1 MSPETLSPAF
11 TVQSGSEIDPY
22 ALAQLM
28 LEIKQHDRNGE
39 EDSVEDLQAVLTRGR
54 QIWWAIRAT
63 HEPVH
68 LAGYAW
74 GFPQTSQR
82 IFFYLAVHPKQRRQG
97 LGSWLLTQIVE
108 HARQVGAGHITAS
121 PDVNNATANGFLR
134 QKGLR
139 VVGSEWKLHAS
150 PEWTSSEPVWPEG
163 FRVARYNTINKPA
176 ILVEACNR
184 SRRDMWGHSENTPG
198 AVTEDSVPRILSYWS
213 PENIFL
219 AFAPDGQVAGI
230 CAGKPNA
237 FPQGH
242 LLDGPTIVPEYRGS
256 GLQRPFVLTLAHAL
270 RSSGPGE
277 IRLESY
283 GDLEPV
289 IDIYREAG
297 FTLDNQ
303 YIAYCY
309 ELSPQC

>member
-1 MSPETLSPAF
+1 MSTQTSQPTF
-11 TVQSGSEIDPY
+11 TIQSGSEIAPQ

-28 LEIKQHDRNGE
+28 GEIKQHDQNGE
-39 EDSVEDLQAVLTRGR
+39 EFSSEDLQTMLTRGR
-54 QIWWAIRAT
+54 RIWWVIRAAD
-63 HEPVH
+63 

-82 IFFYLAVHPKQRRQG
+82 VVFYLAIHPNYRRQG
-97 LGSWLLTQIVE
+97 LGSRLLAQIIE
-108 HARQVGAGHITAS
+108 HARQTGAAHITSS
-121 PDVNNATANGFLR
+121 PAANNAAANAFLR

-139 VVGSEWKLHAS
+139 VVGSEWLLHAPAES
-150 PEWTSSEPVWPEG
+150 VLAGPVWPEG
-163 FRVARYNTINKPA
+163 FRVERYSTVNNPA
-176 ILVEACNR
+176 ILVDACNR

-213 PENIFL
+213 PENIYL

-230 CAGKPNA
+230 CAGNPNA

-242 LLDGPTIVPEYRGS
+242 LMDGPTIVPEYRDS
-256 GLQRPFVLTLAHAL
+256 GLQRPFVLTLAQAL

-283 GDLEPV
+283 GDLEPT

-297 FTLDNQ
+297 FILDSQ
-303 YIAYCY
+303 YLSYCY
-309 ELSPQC
+309 ELSFS

>member
-1 MSPETLSPAF
+1 MSPEALQSIF
-11 TVQSGSEIDPY
+11 TIQSGSEIDPY

-28 LEIKQHDRNGE
+28 IKIKQYDQNGE
-39 EDSVEDLQAVLTRGR
+39 EASIEDLQTMLTRGR
-54 QIWWAIRAT
+54 RSWWAIREVD
-63 HEPVH
+63 EPVK

-82 IFFYLAVHPKQRRQG
+82 IVFYLAVHPNRRRQG
-97 LGSWLLTQIVE
+97 LGSRLLAQIGE
-108 HARQVGAGHITAS
+108 HARQAGAGHITSS
-121 PDVNNATANGFLR
+121 PDAGNAAANAFLR

-139 VVGSEWKLHAS
+139 VVGAEWLLRAPSEAIF
-150 PEWTSSEPVWPEG
+150 PDPVWPDG
-163 FRVARYNTINKPA
+163 FRVERYSIINNPA
-176 ILVEACNR
+176 ILVDACNR

-198 AVTEDSVPRILSYWS
+198 AITEESVERILSYWS

-219 AFAPDGQVAGI
+219 AFAPNGQVAGI
-230 CAGKPNA
+230 CAGNPNA

-242 LLDGPTIVPEYRGS
+242 LIDAPTIVPEYRSS
-256 GLQRPFVLTLAHAL
+256 GLQRPFVLTLVQTL
-270 RSSGPGE
+270 RGSGPGE

-297 FTLDNQ
+297 FILDSQ
-303 YIAYCY
+303 CLAYCC
-309 ELSPQC
+309 EISSS